1 MSNASPAPQ
10 LSVVVPFYNEQ
21 DNVDALVA
29 EIVAVLMNGPT
40 CEIVAV
46 DDGSSD
52 GTLAQLMATA
62 GRVENLRVI
71 AHRCNRGQ
79 SAALVSGIRAARGGA
94 IATLDGDGQNPPS
107 ELPGLLAR
115 YSATDKPAMVVGRRH
130 ARRDSAWRLFCSR
143 VANGL
148 RRRILHDHCDDT
160 GCSLK
165 IFSREWFLD
174 CPQFDHM
181 HRFLPAL
188 AVRAGAT
195 IVNVDVEHRARQHGR
210 SKYGVGNRLWAGI
223 VDLIGVAWL
232 ARRPL
237 AGPDEVHELH

>member
-1 MSNASPAPQ
+1 MSDASPALQ

-21 DNVDALVA
+21 HNVDALVA
-29 EIVAVLMNGPT
+29 DIVAALVDGPAY
-40 CEIVAV
+40 EIVAV

-52 GTLAQLMATA
+52 ATLSNLLAAA
-62 GRVENLRVI
+62 GRVDNLRVV
-71 AHRCNRGQ
+71 AHRHNRGQ
-79 SAALVSGIRAARGGA
+79 SAALVSGIRAARGA
-94 IATLDGDGQNPPS
+94 IIATLDGDGQNPPS
-107 ELPGLLAR
+107 ELPGLLAS
-115 YSATDKPAMVVGRRH
+115 YQAAGKPVMVVGRRH

-143 VANGL
+143 VANRM
-148 RRRILHDHCDDT
+148 RRCVLHDHCDDT

-165 IFSREWFLD
+165 IFSRQLFLG

-195 IVNVDVEHRARQHGR
+195 IVNVDVEHRPRCHGR
-210 SKYGVGNRLWAGI
+210 SKYGLGNRLWAGI

-232 ARRPL
+232 ARRSL
-237 AGPDEVHELH
+237 AALDEVHELR